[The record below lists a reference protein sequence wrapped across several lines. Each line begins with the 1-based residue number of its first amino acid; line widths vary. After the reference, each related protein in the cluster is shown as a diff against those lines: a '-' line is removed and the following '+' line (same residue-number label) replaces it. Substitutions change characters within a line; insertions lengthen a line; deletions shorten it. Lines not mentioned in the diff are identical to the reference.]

1 MSQLTYLIPYAF
13 ARTSQDPQSSSD
25 RPASAPTGGGTAGP
39 GTAGDPTGVPT
50 GVPTTGG
57 TTDNAPPPEGPCAS
71 TEIMWMMPMF
81 IVLMYFMMIRPE
93 QKRKKEQAALLSAIK
108 VGESVVMLSGMHGIV
123 SALDEK
129 TVTVRAGDANM
140 VFDRSAVS
148 RIVRDEP
155 AAEAGK

>member
-1 MSQLTYLIPYAF
+1 
-13 ARTSQDPQSSSD
+13 
-25 RPASAPTGGGTAGP
+25 
-39 GTAGDPTGVPT
+39 
-50 GVPTTGG
+50 
-57 TTDNAPPPEGPCAS
+57 
-71 TEIMWMMPMF
+71 MWMMPMF

-93 QKRKKEQAALLSAIK
+93 QKRKKEQAALLSAIR

>member
-1 MSQLTYLIPYAF
+1 MSQLTYYIPYAF
-13 ARTSQDPQSSSD
+13 ARPSQDPTSSD
-25 RPASAPTGGGTAGP
+25 RPATALTGA
-39 GTAGDPTGVPT
+39 GTAGDGTA

-81 IVLMYFMMIRPE
+81 LVLMYFMMIRPE
-93 QKRKKEQAALLSAIK
+93 QKRKKEQAALLSAIR
-108 VGESVVMLSGMHGIV
+108 VDESVVMLSGMHGIV

>member
-1 MSQLTYLIPYAF
+1 MSQSTYVIPYAYTRSF
-13 ARTSQDPQSSSD
+13 QDPQARSD
-25 RPASAPTGGGTAGP
+25 KPGQAPTGGPAPAP
-39 GTAGDPTGVPT
+39 GTTGNPTGAPST
-50 GVPTTGG
+50 GSSAGTGAQPQQ
-57 TTDNAPPPEGPCAS
+57 DPCANS
-71 TEIMWMMPMF
+71 EIMWMMPMF
-81 IVLMYFMMIRPE
+81 LVLMYFMMIRPE

-108 VGESVVMLSGMHGIV
+108 VGESVVMLSGMHGVV

-129 TVTVRAGDANM
+129 TVTLRAGDATI